1 MNSDE
6 FSGSMADVCLKLQ
19 TLRELAD
26 ETGADVLCY
35 ILEQAEEEAKKLAE
49 KQMRQPPSRTR

>member
-6 FSGSMADVCLKLQ
+6 FRGSMADVCLKLQ
-19 TLRELAD
+19 TLRALAD
-26 ETGADVLCY
+26 DTGADVLAY

-49 KQMRQPPSRTR
+49 KQTRQPPNRTR